1 MDESRPVIA
10 VATVAVLIV
19 SGAIAYYCRGAG
31 EFANFSSILGLGVS
45 VFGFGI
51 TIWTLLQTQ
60 DIAREAQRKIQAAAD
75 HAEQLVNRSH
85 EQARRGMDLIR
96 REISRS
102 VHDSLASLLRRLLDS
117 AEQGNWHRA
126 LLCAE
131 LSPGLAGRL
140 AEVAWI
146 SPEES
151 IQLRG
156 WADDLRDLEG
166 FIRNNRMAG
175 QAGGLGRGHGDLI
188 RRLIGRLEAMEARSL
203 GGAMGVENAT

>member
-1 MDESRPVIA
+1 MDETRPVITL
-10 VATVAVLIV
+10 ATVAVLIV
-19 SGAIAYYCRGAG
+19 GGAVAYYWRGEG
-31 EFANFSSILGLGVS
+31 EFANFSSIFGLGVS
-45 VFGFGI
+45 VVGFGI
-51 TIWTLLQTQ
+51 TILTMLQTQ
-60 DIAREAQRKIQAAAD
+60 HIAREAQRKIQEAAER
-75 HAEQLVNRSH
+75 AEQLVDRSH

-151 IQLRG
+151 QQLRG

-166 FIRNNRMAG
+166 FIRKNRMEG
-175 QAGGLGRGHGDLI
+175 QAGGLSRGHGDLI

-203 GGAMGVENAT
+203 GGAMGGDNAT